1 MGVIEDYDE
10 MEGMKK
16 LEKQIQRLTDVFS
29 KLGDKVQT
37 QQIMQHAKIYAQK
50 KKGLELDQ
58 QHHDLR
64 MKQIQEQKRS
74 TIEAFAERQKEIRQT
89 KLLTKSMKDQISTY
103 DKVFRSLGGGGTSIG
118 GAFNMMT
125 GKLTSIAKSSKD
137 MLDAE
142 KAFQKKRKD
151 TGIFDKGLKDIVRNN
166 EKQFNIDTFNSRTLK
181 SMAGRLS
188 KLAEF
193 MEKNQGKI
201 LITAGVASV
210 LIGIISKALNVAPM
224 FQAMF
229 KLMQLAVNMILM
241 PIGTFI
247 GAMIKPF
254 MIMVISTLAPLFQE
268 AMQKA
273 MEVGAAVGN
282 FITGEGS
289 FAAIINALLSLNN
302 PKNPTNNPL
311 PLPESGVDK
320 GIDQATGLLT
330 GTAIVASSMYA
341 IKKIAP
347 VIGNKVGN
355 FFGVNNAISA
365 KLGTPKAGSSA
376 PIYNNQGQVVSKN
389 TPTNPK
395 TNTLKNIGK
404 VALPLLLVDL
414 LFGKTLENFFSKGVR
429 DLTGAN
435 DDHNLV
441 FSQGNNLSGSGLGM
455 RDQLWKSKGQTSAF
469 SANTPTFEAMNALT
483 TKLGIGNNW
492 MEDPEKVKLIGE
504 HMQLV
509 EGVWRIGGADM
520 EKVGGILEDIGQE
533 IVPMAKQHM
542 IEMTNQFKFMEG
554 MGYSM
559 SKTLSIIADNFGT
572 TSVQI
577 EARLKQMNIIGTKK
591 TPSYKA
597 PTTSSSSSGY
607 SPEIDTTGSSGFFGV
622 NNAMVAKSLEVP
634 KTSLQIRK
642 EAAAKAAIEEFNK
655 RNTGSYDS
663 KGKKI
668 SAYDSIYGGSNSFND
683 GTDGSGRG
691 YTMGSSSAGQKI
703 LNAVNAQKQLDH
715 LALVSSGLLGNTV
728 NSSNANGGQIS
739 EPVFGIGRSGRTYSF
754 GEHGAETITP
764 NGQSGGGGITINI
777 ARIEKNADFEQLK
790 PMIQKWILE
799 ANSRRGMI

>member
-1 MGVIEDYDE
+1 MGVIEDY
-10 MEGMKK
+10 
-16 LEKQIQRLTDVFS
+16 
-29 KLGDKVQT
+29 GDKVQT

-89 KLLTKSMKDQISTY
+89 KLLTKTMKDQISTY
-103 DKVFRSLGGGGTSIG
+103 DKVFRSLGGGGSSIG

-125 GKLTSIAKSSKD
+125 GKLTAIAKSSKA
-137 MLDAE
+137 MLDSE
-142 KAFQKKRKD
+142 KAFQKKYKD
-151 TGIFDKGLKDIVRNN
+151 TGIFDQGLKDLVKTT

-181 SMAGRLS
+181 GMAGRLS

-254 MIMVISTLAPLFQE
+254 MIYIISTLAPLFQD
-268 AMQKA
+268 AMAYAMKA
-273 MEVGAAVGN
+273 GTAVGEFFSGNVSLPELAKILLDQPTEKITNDLGENSSNNSGEDMLRPVLQTAAVVAAGATVAWKLAPTVMSRIQGMIPMWGN
-282 FITGEGS
+282 SGS
-289 FAAIINALLSLNN
+289 F
-302 PKNPTNNPL
+302 KGG
-311 PLPESGVDK
+311 SGTTTTYA
-320 GIDQATGLLT
+320 QPNTGS
-330 GTAIVASSMYA
+330 GTRFA
-341 IKKIAP
+341 
-347 VIGNKVGN
+347 
-355 FFGVNNAISA
+355 
-365 KLGTPKAGSSA
+365 
-376 PIYNNQGQVVSKN
+376 
-389 TPTNPK
+389 TPTPV
-395 TNTLKNIGK
+395 KNDFTKINQFK
-404 VALPLLLVDL
+404 NRISSTKIALPLLAFE
-414 LFGKTLENFFSKGVR
+414 LFGGGEWLENFFRKGVR
-429 DLTGAN
+429 DLSGAN

-441 FSQGNNLSGSGLGM
+441 FSQGNDLRGGGLGM

-483 TKLGIGNNW
+483 AKLGIGNNW

-572 TSVQI
+572 TSEQI

-597 PTTSSSSSGY
+597 PTTSSSY

-642 EAAAKAAIEEFNK
+642 EAAAKAAIEEFDK
-655 RNTGSYDS
+655 RNPSTS
-663 KGKKI
+663 
-668 SAYDSIYGGSNSFND
+668 YDSIYGGSNSFND
-683 GTDGSGRG
+683 GTDGSGRD

-799 ANSRRGMI
+799 SNSRRGMI